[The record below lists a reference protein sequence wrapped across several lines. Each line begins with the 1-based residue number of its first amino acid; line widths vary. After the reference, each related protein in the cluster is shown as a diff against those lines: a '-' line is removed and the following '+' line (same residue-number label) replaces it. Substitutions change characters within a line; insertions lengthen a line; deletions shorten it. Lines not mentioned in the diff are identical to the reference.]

1 MSQKQSP
8 AYPNFPLEKAI
19 GLAGQIFEKDRKNP
33 IDRSVAATHIGYGG
47 TSGASD
53 KSLATLA
60 HYGLVE
66 KAGKGQL
73 QVTQILVDILYPD
86 SEEDKRNALREAGLA
101 PSVFRMI
108 AERFSD
114 GPPSEDALKAWLVRE
129 NFLERA
135 INPVARSYLDTMRFL
150 KQSEAFETVGSPD
163 ENRGESSKDTAESGD
178 EAMQTHAQTAA
189 PALAPQPIVAAELN
203 RIDAEI
209 KGDTVLVTALLD
221 REGLKKLAKKIAALS
236 DFMDD
241 E

>member
-19 GLAGQIFEKDRKNP
+19 VLAGQIFEKDRKNP

-47 TSGASD
+47 ISGASD

-66 KAGKGQL
+66 RAGKGQL
-73 QVTQILVDILYPD
+73 QVTRVLVDILFPD
-86 SEEDKRNALREAGLA
+86 SEDDKRNALREAGLA
-101 PSVFRMI
+101 PTVFQMI
-108 AERFSD
+108 SERFSD

-129 NFLERA
+129 NFLDRA
-135 INPVARSYLDTMRFL
+135 INPVARSYLETVRFL

-163 ENRGESSKDTAESGD
+163 ENREESSGNTAESGS
-178 EAMQTHAQTAA
+178 EVMQAHVQPTA
-189 PALAPQPIVAAELN
+189 PAPQPRVATELN

-209 KGDTVLVTALLD
+209 KGDTVLVKALLD
-221 REGLKKLAKKIAALS
+221 KEGLKKLAKKIEALS
-236 DFMDD
+236 IFMDD
-241 E
+241 